1 MFEQSIAQ
9 LENPKYLGS
18 LPVVDRLV
26 REFVNEVLSAN
37 DTSEAIAAVNRI
49 AAIFAGMDD
58 SYTAPRGWL
67 SRDTLGRQL
76 SATYAINHDQSL
88 IDICRSAFAKL
99 TSRLYKQLQATGGDE
114 AAMRPFV
121 DDNIERMVLTLMNA
135 AQLLGKPQ

>member
-1 MFEQSIAQ
+1 VFEQSIAQ
-9 LENPKYLGS
+9 LKNAKYLGS

-26 REFVNEVLSAN
+26 REFVNEVMTAN
-37 DTSEAIAAVNRI
+37 DPSEAIAAVNRI
-49 AAIFAGMDD
+49 AAIFAGLDD

-76 SATYAINHDQSL
+76 SVTYAINHNQSM

-99 TSRLYKQLQATGGDE
+99 TAQLYKQLQVTGGDE

-135 AQLLGKPQ
+135 GQLTGKPK